1 MRVAVRARGAGC
13 ELSPPPF
20 GAGSD
25 FVRDGKSFQH
35 SLRVLLMDRI
45 SLLTRSLSLA
55 PSAAA
60 AAATTV
66 ASGPLP
72 SEKVCL
78 IGSGNFGS
86 VIGKIM
92 AENVK
97 LRPDVFD
104 PEVKM
109 WVFEE
114 MINGERLTSIINEK
128 HENVK
133 YLPNIKLPKNL
144 IAHPTLLNA
153 VEGAT
158 LLVFVVPHQFVKGI
172 CDQIRGTLRSDARA
186 ISLIKGVDV
195 SAKGLELISDVIKE
209 HLRCDVSV
217 LMGANIA
224 NEVAEEK
231 FCEATVG
238 YKVKENGLMWKQV
251 FNTRYFRVT
260 TIDDVAGVE
269 LCGALKNVVAIAA
282 GLVDGLKYGDNTKAA
297 IIRIGLSEMRKFS
310 KQFHEGVKDETFFES
325 CGVADV
331 ITTCFGGRNRKVAEA
346 HVQTGKSFEQLEA
359 ELLNGQKLQGTLT
372 AREIYM
378 ILAPKNLTGE
388 YPLFT
393 QVYRICYE
401 GARAATIIDL

>member
-1 MRVAVRARGAGC
+1 MSRPLERIRSITNCFAPALQ
-13 ELSPPPF
+13 LS
-20 GAGSD
+20 S
-25 FVRDGKSFQH
+25 ST
-35 SLRVLLMDRI
+35 S
-45 SLLTRSLSLA
+45 SYN
-55 PSAAA
+55 SA
-60 AAATTV
+60 
-66 ASGPLP
+66 PLP
-72 SEKVCL
+72 REKVCL
-78 IGSGNFGS
+78 IGSGNWGS
-86 VIGKIM
+86 VIGKIV

-97 LRPDVFD
+97 TLPDFD
-104 PEVKM
+104 DEVRM

-114 MINGERLTSIINEK
+114 MINGERLSTIINEK

-133 YLPNIKLPKNL
+133 YLPGVKLPTN
-144 IAHPTLLNA
+144 IVAHPTLLNA

-158 LLVFVVPHQFVKGI
+158 LLIFVIPHQFVKGA
-172 CDQIRGTLRSDARA
+172 CDQIKSTIRTDARA

-195 SAKGLELISDVIKE
+195 SKSGLQLISDVIKE
-209 HLRCDVSV
+209 SLSTPTIKMDVSV

-224 NEVAEEK
+224 NEVADEK

-238 YKVKENGLMWKQV
+238 YRKEENGLIWQKL
-251 FNTRYFRVT
+251 FNKSYFRISAV
-260 TIDDVAGVE
+260 DDVEGVE

-297 IIRIGLSEMRKFS
+297 IIRIGLSEMRKFA
-310 KQFHEGVKDETFFES
+310 KFFHTSVKDNTFFES

-346 HVQTGKSFEQLEA
+346 HVLTGKSFEELEK

-372 AREIYM
+372 AHEIYK
-378 ILAPKNLTGE
+378 ILEPKGLTDQ

-401 GARAATIIDL
+401 RHEPASIINL